1 MAANHQEPEEGDESE
16 PSSQLQNKPAFLHLD
31 LRLPVFK
38 PRDSTSLL
46 FKPEVPNLSGTRDWF
61 HGRQFSH
68 VAGWG
73 MGMALG

>member
-16 PSSQLQNKPAFLHLD
+16 PSSQLQKEPASLYLD
-31 LRLPVFK
+31 LRLPNFK
-38 PRDSTSLL
+38 PQDSTSLL

-68 VAGWG
+68 GRGGV
-73 MGMALG
+73 GMALG